1 MSFELLLG
9 EIVQKELVD
18 LIPAVVELLLVLV
31 VEVVL
36 VPGHEVGA
44 PPGEGETA
52 CAVTSLPHS
61 PPPGTGRGQ
70 QNVLLLTVSTS
81 SSILLKEDVRKL
93 LGVNLAIEI
102 NTLIC
107 LLIDIY

>member
-9 EIVQKELVD
+9 EIVEKELVD
-18 LIPAVVELLLVLV
+18 LVPAVVELLLVLV

-44 PPGEGETA
+44 PPGEGEAA
-52 CAVTSLPHS
+52 CAVPRLPHP

-70 QNVLLLTVSTS
+70 QNVLLLTIPAAS
-81 SSILLKEDVRKL
+81 SVLLDKDIKTIMTDRCLFKL
-93 LGVNLAIEI
+93 KIENWLKI
-102 NTLIC
+102 
-107 LLIDIY
+107 

>member
-9 EIVQKELVD
+9 EIVEKELVD
-18 LIPAVVELLLVLV
+18 LVPAVVELLLVLV

-44 PPGEGETA
+44 PPCEGEA
-52 CAVTSLPHS
+52 AGAVSSLPDP

-70 QNVLLLTVSTS
+70 QNVLLLTITAAS
-81 SSILLKEDVRKL
+81 SVLLNKDRSAPDILD
-93 LGVNLAIEI
+93 
-102 NTLIC
+102 
-107 LLIDIY
+107 